1 MFLQIPA
8 FEAFLFLHR
17 ELRAGAGA
25 GICAGKNFGVL
36 DAKVHVQGNEWQ
48 LI

>member
-8 FEAFLFLHR
+8 FEVFLFLR
-17 ELRAGAGA
+17 PELRAGAGA

-36 DAKVHVQGNEWQ
+36 DSKVHVQENEWQ